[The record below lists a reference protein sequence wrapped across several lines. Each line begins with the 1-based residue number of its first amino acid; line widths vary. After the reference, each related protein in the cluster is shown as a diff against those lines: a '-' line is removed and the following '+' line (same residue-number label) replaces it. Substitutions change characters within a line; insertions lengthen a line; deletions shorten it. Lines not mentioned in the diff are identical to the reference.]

1 MIGFGL
7 HPQIAQSLTQASIEV
22 PAFYCILF
30 RHHDQIRAAK
40 LQILL
45 DKRMMIGKALGL
57 ESWHHKRILRTIG
70 LLL

>member
-22 PAFYCILF
+22 SAFYCILF
-30 RHHDQIRAAK
+30 RHHDQICATE

-45 DKRMMIGKALGL
+45 DKCMVIGKALGL
-57 ESWHHKRILRTIG
+57 EARHHNSTLRIIG
-70 LLL
+70 LML